1 MRKVKDILISNNFRF
16 NHKLGQN
23 FITDTNFLNK
33 IVALSGVDC
42 DDTVVEIGTGAGT
55 LTKALA
61 DKAKKVFTFEVDEG
75 LLPILNET
83 LEGYSNIDLKFL
95 DVLKL
100 SDQQLISIIGGDFK
114 LVANLPYYVTTALI
128 MRFLESEVKPK
139 SITIMVQKEVAER
152 LVAKNN
158 TAEYGAITM
167 SLALYGDAKIVENVS
182 RNIFYP
188 VPNVD
193 SALVRID
200 LHDKY
205 KNENIA
211 LVQRLIKSAFMM
223 RRKTL
228 INNLSAAFS
237 ISKEASKE
245 ILESLGFDAKIRGEA
260 LSLDDIILISKSPK
274 FLEEINA
281 K

>member
-1 MRKVKDILISNNFRF
+1 MRKIKDILISNNFHF
-16 NHKLGQN
+16 NHNLGQN
-23 FITDTNFLNK
+23 FITDINFLNK
-33 IVALSGVDC
+33 IVELAGVGR

-55 LTKALA
+55 LTRALA
-61 DKAKKVFTFEVDEG
+61 EVAKKVYSFEVDTA
-75 LLPILNET
+75 LAPILEET
-83 LEGYSNIDLKFL
+83 LSGYSNIELYFK

-100 SDQQLISIIGGDFK
+100 SDEALLSIIGGEFK

-128 MRFLESEVKPK
+128 MRFLEGTVKPK
-139 SITIMVQKEVAER
+139 SITIMVQQEVAER
-152 LVAKNN
+152 LVAKND

-167 SLALYGDAKIVENVS
+167 SLALYGDAKIVDRVS

-205 KNENIA
+205 KNENIT
-211 LVQRLIKSAFMM
+211 LIQRLIKSAFLM

-228 INNLSAAFS
+228 VNNLSSVFS
-237 ISKEASKE
+237 ISKDAAQKVLSE
-245 ILESLGFDAKIRGEA
+245 LNFDTRIRGEA
-260 LSLDDIILISKSPK
+260 LSLEDIILISKSK
-274 FLEEINA
+274 TFLEAI
-281 K
+281 KL